1 MTDLQPN
8 RVARINFLF
17 DDDELPRF
25 DLINDPLVNI
35 FLDDPP
41 AEFFSQQSQFGVR
54 VTFT

>member
-1 MTDLQPN
+1 MADFKSN
-8 RVARINFLF
+8 GIVRINFLF
-17 DDDELPRF
+17 DNDELPRF